1 MIIAH
6 FRGYFKVWIQVALSP
21 SGTCNNPSE
30 KHYWSIIL
38 ILWNITYFKRKSCRS
53 VLLLGDIHMAAK
65 SLQSCSTLC
74 YPIDSSPPGS
84 PVLEILQVEWV
95 AISFFNVWKW
105 KVKVKSLS
113 RVRPLATPWT
123 AAYQAPLS
131 MGYIWQKMN
140 KI

>member
-53 VLLLGDIHMAAK
+53 VLLLGDIHMAVK

-74 YPIDSSPPGS
+74 YPIDGSPPGS